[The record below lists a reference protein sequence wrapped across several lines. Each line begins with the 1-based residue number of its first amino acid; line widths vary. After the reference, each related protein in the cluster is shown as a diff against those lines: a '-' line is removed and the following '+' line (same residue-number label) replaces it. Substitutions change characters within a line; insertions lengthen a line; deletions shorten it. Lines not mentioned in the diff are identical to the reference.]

1 MQFSNFG
8 SWFVAL
14 LSASMAAGAA
24 LPTTTKV
31 GVVEFKQ
38 TRSDKF
44 VGRNGPLAL
53 ARAYRKY
60 GVPVPDSLKQAAD
73 NASPGS
79 GRAAAKRAQGTAVA
93 NSDQGDLEYL
103 VQVAIGT
110 PAQTLNLDFDTGSAD
125 LWVFSTETPSGGN
138 HNLYNPGQS
147 STAQKQE
154 GETWSIRYADGSGSS
169 GDVYTD
175 AVTVG
180 GLTVQSQAVESAQQ
194 VSQQFAGGDSDGLL
208 GLSFST
214 LNTVTP
220 NRASTWFD
228 NVTPQLDSPLFVA
241 DLRHNAPG
249 SYVFGGI
256 PAAAGQNVL
265 YTPVDS
271 SRGWWG
277 FSTTVAGAAVSGI
290 ADTGTTLLL
299 LDDAVVSAYYQQVPG
314 ATNDAQ
320 QGGWVFDCGAQL
332 PSLSFTVGGGD
343 ITIDGSLLNYASQ
356 GGQCYGGLQSNGGN
370 GLSIFGDIALKAAYV
385 VFDAGNNQ
393 LGWAQK

>member
-8 SWFVAL
+8 SWFVAV

-24 LPTTTKV
+24 LPRTKV

-38 TRSDKF
+38 TRSERF

-53 ARAYRKY
+53 ARAYNKY
-60 GVPVPDSLKQAAD
+60 GIPVSESLKNAAQTTSQAH
-73 NASPGS
+73 
-79 GRAAAKRAQGTAVA
+79 AKRAQGTAVA

-110 PAQTLNLDFDTGSAD
+110 PAQNLNLDFDTGSAD
-125 LWVFSTETPSGGN
+125 LWVFSTETPNGGS
-138 HNLYNPGQS
+138 HSLYSPGQS
-147 STAQKQE
+147 STSQKQS
-154 GETWSIRYADGSGSS
+154 GETWSIQYADGSGSS

-175 AVTVG
+175 SVTVG
-180 GLTVQSQAVESAQQ
+180 GLTVPNQVVESAQQ
-194 VSQQFAGGDSDGLL
+194 VSSQFASGDNDGLL
-208 GLSFST
+208 GLSFSS

-220 NRASTWFD
+220 NKASTWFD
-228 NVTPQLDSPLFVA
+228 NVQSQLDSPLFVA
-241 DLRHNAPG
+241 DLRHNAAG

-256 PAAAGQNVL
+256 PGAAQNIL

-277 FSTTVAGAAVSGI
+277 FSSSIGGSSVSGI

-299 LDDAVVSAYYQQVPG
+299 LDDSIVSNYYQQVSG
-314 ATNDAQ
+314 AVNDSQ
-320 QGGWVFDCGAQL
+320 QGGWVFDCSAQL
-332 PSLSFTVGGGD
+332 PSLSFSVGNGQ
-343 ITIDGSLLNYASQ
+343 ITIDGSLLNYATQGSQ
-356 GGQCYGGLQSNGGN
+356 CFGGLQSNNGN

-393 LGWAQK
+393 IGWAQK

>member
-24 LPTTTKV
+24 LPAKTKV

-38 TRSDKF
+38 TRSEKF

-53 ARAYRKY
+53 ARAYNKY
-60 GVPVPDSLKQAAD
+60 HIPIPDSLKKAAESTS
-73 NASPGS
+73 NAH
-79 GRAAAKRAQGTAVA
+79 AKRATGTAVA

-103 VQVAIGT
+103 VQVSIGT
-110 PAQTLNLDFDTGSAD
+110 PAQNLNLDFDTGSAD
-125 LWVFSTETPSGGN
+125 LWVFSTETPNPGS

-147 STAQKQE
+147 STAQQQS
-154 GETWSIRYADGSGSS
+154 GESWSIQYADGSGSS

-175 AVTVG
+175 SVTVG
-180 GLTVQSQAVESAQQ
+180 GLTVQNQVVESATQ
-194 VSQQFAGGDSDGLL
+194 VSSQFASGDNDGLL
-208 GLSFST
+208 GLSFDS

-220 NRASTWFD
+220 NRAETWFD
-228 NVTPQLDSPLFVA
+228 NVQPQLDSPLFVA
-241 DLRHNAPG
+241 DLRHDAAG

-256 PAAAGQNVL
+256 PSGAQNIL
-265 YTPVDS
+265 YTSVDS
-271 SRGWWG
+271 SQGFWG
-277 FSTTVAGAAVSGI
+277 FSTSVGGSSVSGI

-299 LDDAVVSAYYQQVPG
+299 LDDSIVSSYYQQVSG
-314 ATNDAQ
+314 AVNDSQ
-320 QGGWVFDCGAQL
+320 QGGWVFDCSAQL
-332 PSLSFTVGGGD
+332 PSLSFSVGDGQ
-343 ITIDGSLLNYASQ
+343 ITIDGSLLNYATQGSQ
-356 GGQCYGGLQSNGGN
+356 CFGGLQSNGGN
-370 GLSIFGDIALKAAYV
+370 GLSIFGDVALKAAYV